1 MRLSRALPWLTA
13 LALGGCVATDSTTVT
28 NAPRCAPTGERP
40 WLDTSATPECRA
52 DGLLATLRTPDEQLA
67 FVDGGGFG
75 NPPAFAER
83 GLNTGRTQD
92 GPAGFNGGTAWPTPL
107 TLAASFD
114 PDLAARYGTAMG
126 REFHESGRNGI
137 LGPAFDTTR
146 TWHFGRS
153 TESFGEDPYLAARL
167 AAREVAAIQS
177 EHVLVTMKHFAVYTQ
192 EQGRLGDSPT
202 GERPAVNQLVSE
214 RALREIYLPAFEAAV
229 VDGRAGGVMCSFPR
243 INGTYACEHEEL
255 LTRIL
260 KREWG
265 FDGAVA
271 PDFPVA
277 QRSIVRAFNA
287 GLDAGTMSPTIPA
300 GAEASAG
307 RFAGEISLRDA
318 VAQGQIPPSRVA
330 DLVRRRLVP
339 GFRIGTFDHPATSVR
354 DEPSTPEARALAVQI
369 IEAGAVLLKNDGT
382 LPLAATA
389 RRIAVIG
396 PQSGAD
402 TIVVEQGSPYVEPRH
417 LVTAVHGIKERA
429 ARDTTVVHALGSP
442 ALKALP
448 APPAGVLTAPNG
460 QPGLL
465 AEYFASPDIALRG
478 TPFVARVEP
487 GLDVNGVPKLDGF
500 PADKAWAAR
509 WSGRF
514 TARASGQ
521 HRFTLEG
528 SGSAEIWI
536 DGKLADAF
544 ENSDF
549 GSRLYAQVELA
560 AGASVSVEVRWS
572 PRTTLGDAERSLFAT
587 ILGPAL
593 RLGYGAPS
601 DLRAQAVAAA
611 RAADVAVVFVGHQV
625 GEGWDRRS
633 LRLPSDQD
641 ELIAAVAAANPRTVV
656 VLVTGGAVAMPWLD
670 RVAAVLEV
678 WLPGDGF
685 GTAVAALLY
694 GDADPGGRLPVTFP
708 ADETQGP
715 GATRAAYPGTPTADG
730 ALDTVRFDEEL
741 AVGYRYYD
749 QHGQTPLFPF
759 GHGLSYAHFSI
770 EGATARA
777 LPGGGAEVRARVR
790 NTATHAGTEV
800 VQVYIGFPQSAG
812 EPPRQLKGMA
822 KVALAAGE
830 SRDVAIPLNAR
841 AFQLWDPVTDRWVIP
856 TGRFTVAVGRSSRD
870 FAATVDLVPNAGV
883 GK

>member
-1 MRLSRALPWLTA
+1 MSRAFVWLAAAA
-13 LALGGCVATDSTTVT
+13 LALGGCTATDSAKVAS
-28 NAPRCAPTGERP
+28 APPCAPKGQRP
-40 WLDTSATPECRA
+40 WLDTSATPECRTA
-52 DGLLATLRTPDEQLA
+52 ALLATLRTPDEQLA
-67 FVDGGGFG
+67 FLDGGGFG

-83 GLNTGRTQD
+83 GLTTGRTQD

-114 PDLAARYGTAMG
+114 PELAARYGTALG
-126 REFHESGRNGI
+126 REFHESGRSGI

-202 GERPAVNQLVSE
+202 GERLAVNQIVSE

-229 VDGRAGGVMCSFPR
+229 VEGHAGGVMCSFPR
-243 INGTYACEHEEL
+243 INGTYACENEEL

-277 QRSIVRAFNA
+277 QRSIVRAFRA
-287 GLDAGTMSPTIPA
+287 GLDAGTMNPA
-300 GAEASAG
+300 AAGTEASTG

-318 VAQGQIPPSRVA
+318 VAQGQIPASRVE
-330 DLVRRRLVP
+330 DLLKRRLVP

-369 IEAGAVLLKNDGT
+369 VESGAVLLKNDGT
-382 LPLAATA
+382 LPLAASA
-389 RRIAVIG
+389 KRIAVIG

-402 TIVVEQGSPYVEPRH
+402 AIVVEQGSPYVEPRH
-417 LVTAVHGIKERA
+417 LVTAVDGLKARA
-429 ARDTTVVHALGSP
+429 PRDATVVHAPGGP
-442 ALKALP
+442 ALKALA
-448 APPAGVLTAPNG
+448 APPAGLLTAPNG

-465 AEYFASPDIALRG
+465 AEYFANPDIALRG
-478 TPFVARVEP
+478 TPFVARVESE
-487 GLDVNGVPKLDGF
+487 LNVNGVPKLDGF

-509 WSGRF
+509 WRGRL
-514 TARASGQ
+514 TARVSGQ

-528 SGSAEIWI
+528 SGSAEFLV
-536 DGKLADAF
+536 DGKLVDAF
-544 ENSDF
+544 ANSDF
-549 GSRLYAQVELA
+549 GSRLYAEVELA
-560 AGASVSVEVRWS
+560 AGASVGVEVRWS
-572 PRTTLGDAERSLFAT
+572 PRATLGDAERSLFAT
-587 ILGPAL
+587 ILGPVL
-593 RLGYGAPS
+593 RLGYAGPS

-656 VLVTGGAVAMPWLD
+656 VLVTGGAVTMPWLD
-670 RVAAVLEV
+670 RVAAVLEL

-685 GTAVAALLY
+685 GTAAAALLY

-708 ADETQGP
+708 ADDTQGP
-715 GATRAAYPGTPTADG
+715 GATSATYPGAPTADG

-749 QHGQTPLFPF
+749 GYGQTPLFPF
-759 GHGLSYAHFSI
+759 GHGLSYARFAI
-770 EGATARA
+770 EGATGQV
-777 LPGGGAEVRARVR
+777 LPSGGAEVRARVR
-790 NTATHAGTEV
+790 NTAARAGTET
-800 VQVYIGFPQSAG
+800 VQVYVGFPESAG

-822 KVALAAGE
+822 KVALGAGE
-830 SRDVAIPLNAR
+830 SREIVIPLNAR
-841 AFQLWDPVTDRWVIP
+841 AFQVFDPVADRWVTP
-856 TGRFTVAVGRSSRD
+856 AGKFTVAVGRSSRE
-870 FAATVDLVPNAGV
+870 FAATLDLAPRAGAAR
-883 GK
+883 